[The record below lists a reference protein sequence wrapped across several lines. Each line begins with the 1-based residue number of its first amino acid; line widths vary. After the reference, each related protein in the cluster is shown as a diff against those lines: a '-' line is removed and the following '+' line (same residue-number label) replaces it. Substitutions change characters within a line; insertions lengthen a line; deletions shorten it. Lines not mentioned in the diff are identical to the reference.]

1 MKSASKKI
9 VRASKESAENA
20 MAKHIDKM
28 KVKGWEVDKEFG
40 DDCGCRYECVTWF
53 FKDLAMAQTSTQ
65 RSQKRRDRL
74 EVEKLAEV
82 RGIIA
87 PPSKHA
93 EIKDLVRKAMMN
105 KNEGSDN
112 ECIG

>member
-1 MKSASKKI
+1 
-9 VRASKESAENA
+9 
-20 MAKHIDKM
+20 
-28 KVKGWEVDKEFG
+28 
-40 DDCGCRYECVTWF
+40 
-53 FKDLAMAQTSTQ
+53 MAQTSTQ

-93 EIKDLVRKAMMN
+93 EIKALVRKAL
-105 KNEGSDN
+105 ESDN
-112 ECIG
+112 D

>member
-1 MKSASKKI
+1 
-9 VRASKESAENA
+9 
-20 MAKHIDKM
+20 
-28 KVKGWEVDKEFG
+28 
-40 DDCGCRYECVTWF
+40 
-53 FKDLAMAQTSTQ
+53 MAQTSTQ
-65 RSQKRRDRL
+65 RSTSRRDRL
-74 EVEKLAEV
+74 RAEKLAEV

-93 EIKDLVRKAMMN
+93 EIKALVRKAMTT